1 MTAMERSGRF
11 AGASAGFT
19 LVELMVY
26 LAISALVVAGLA
38 ASARVVR
45 TGARSSAAA
54 LDRLEM
60 LDLGFQAAADDLA
73 RIERVTVGRSVAPA
87 YLFAGGPRTLA
98 YVIVQRPYPVSSD
111 MELVRL
117 SVVSTAAGQALV
129 RDRAPYQEG
138 RGDFVNAAWSG
149 RTTLIEG
156 PFAISFSYREP
167 AQADWTDAWDYRDRL
182 PGQIRIS
189 LTEPKTGKP
198 IVAPLTTSLMIDAE
212 PACVDLSDT
221 YCSLRGRGRLGA
233 TP

>member
-1 MTAMERSGRF
+1 MTAKERN
-11 AGASAGFT
+11 GAFGGGSAGFT

-26 LAISALVVAGLA
+26 LAVSAVVVTGLA
-38 ASARVVR
+38 VSARVVR
-45 TGARSSAAA
+45 AGARSSASA

-87 YLFAGGPRTLA
+87 YLFAGGPRSLA

-111 MELVRL
+111 MEFVRL
-117 SVVSTAAGQALV
+117 SVVATAAGQALV
-129 RDRAPYQEG
+129 RDRAPFQEG
-138 RGDFVNAAWSG
+138 RGDFVNAAWGG

-156 PFAISFSYREP
+156 SFAIAFSYRDA
-167 AQADWTDAWDYRDRL
+167 AQANWTDAWDYRDRL

-189 LTEPKTGKP
+189 LTEPKTGKAL
-198 IVAPLTTSLMIDAE
+198 VAPLTASLMIDAE
-212 PACVDLSDT
+212 PACVDLSDA

-233 TP
+233 SP

>member
-1 MTAMERSGRF
+1 MTTGDRSRTF
-11 AGASAGFT
+11 AGGSAGFT

-26 LAISALVVAGLA
+26 LAVSALVLAGLA

-45 TGARSSAAA
+45 TGARASASA

-60 LDLGFQAAADDLA
+60 LDLGFQAAADDLM
-73 RIERVTVGRSVAPA
+73 RIERVAVGRGGDAA
-87 YLFAGGPRTLA
+87 YLFAGGPRSLA

-117 SVVSTAAGQALV
+117 SVVTTPAGQALV

-138 RGDFVNAAWSG
+138 RGDFVNAAWG
-149 RTTLIEG
+149 DRTTLIDG
-156 PFAISFSYREP
+156 PFAIAFSYRDVG
-167 AQADWTDAWDYRDRL
+167 QQSWTDAWEYRDRL
-182 PGQIRIS
+182 PGQIRIA

-198 IVAPLTTSLMIDAE
+198 LVAPLTTSLMIDAE
-212 PACVDLSDT
+212 PACVDLSDA

-233 TP
+233 SQ